1 MQTNRDLRR
10 LTGEAKRWDGNYAA
24 GRSTTI
30 ARAGENGRDHRE
42 YVGSGEEAEAAAKR
56 DEAERAQR
64 AELKRIGVIL
74 DALRIVIDVLIEDQ
88 MIAAG
93 YHRHDRG
100 PWRKKRVAK

>member
-1 MQTNRDLRR
+1 MGWEQRGKRKYFYRSRR
-10 LTGEAKRWDGNYAA
+10 EDG
-24 GRSTTI
+24 RVV
-30 ARAGENGRDHRE
+30 RE
-42 YVGSGEEAEAAAKR
+42 YVGGGEDLEAAAKR

-100 PWRKKRVAK
+100 PWRKKRVAT

>member
-1 MQTNRDLRR
+1 MGWENRRR
-10 LTGEAKRWDGNYAA
+10 KKFFYR
-24 GRSTTI
+24 
-30 ARAGENGRDHRE
+30 ARRENGRIVKE
-42 YVGSGEEAEAAAKR
+42 YMGKGEVAEAAAKR

>member
-1 MQTNRDLRR
+1 MSLEQH
-10 LTGEAKRWDGNYAA
+10 GKRSYYYRGKRVNGRFIKEYVAA
-24 GRSTTI
+24 GT
-30 ARAGENGRDHRE
+30 
-42 YVGSGEEAEAAAKR
+42 EAEAVAKR

-100 PWRKKRVAK
+100 PWRKKRAAT

>member
-1 MQTNRDLRR
+1 MGWELR
-10 LTGEAKRWDGNYAA
+10 GKRKYLY
-24 GRSTTI
+24 RS
-30 ARAGENGRDHRE
+30 RWVNGRVVRE
-42 YVGSGEEAEAAAKR
+42 YVGSGPEVEKAEA
-56 DEAERAQR
+56 DEAAIRAQR

-100 PWRKKRVAK
+100 PWRKKRVTT

>member
-1 MQTNRDLRR
+1 MGWEQRGKRKFFYRSRR
-10 LTGEAKRWDGNYAA
+10 
-24 GRSTTI
+24 
-30 ARAGENGRDHRE
+30 ENGRVVRE
-42 YVGSGEEAEAAAKR
+42 YVGGGEEAEAAAKR

-64 AELKRIGVIL
+64 AELKRIGVVL